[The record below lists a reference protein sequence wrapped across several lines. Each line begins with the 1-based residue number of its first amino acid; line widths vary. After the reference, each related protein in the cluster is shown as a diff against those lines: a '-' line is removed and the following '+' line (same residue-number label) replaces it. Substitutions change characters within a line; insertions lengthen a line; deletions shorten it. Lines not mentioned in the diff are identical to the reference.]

1 MKLQP
6 SISRRRGRP
15 LSFDRDA
22 ALRTAML
29 TFWRHGY
36 EATSLRDLTTALG
49 VTPPSI
55 YAAFG
60 DKKAFFHE
68 AVALYLGTPNRSSAI
83 IADAA
88 TARDAAECLLEA
100 SVVGFTGAE
109 TPPGCLLASATISC
123 SSSAADVQD
132 ELAAIRRGIEKSL
145 ARKIRAGIKAGELD
159 ADADSEALAAH
170 VMAVIQG
177 MSTLARDGARRE
189 KLRRVAA
196 QAMLAWP

>member
-1 MKLQP
+1 
-6 SISRRRGRP
+6 
-15 LSFDRDA
+15 
-22 ALRTAML
+22 ML

-60 DKKAFFHE
+60 DKKAFFRE

-88 TARDAAECLLEA
+88 TARDAAESLLEA